1 MGQRISI
8 QYTIDVDDLPEY
20 VVRLLTNATTE
31 INSLPSVEEL
41 SLKTVDDI
49 MTLQTVN
56 DIDEL
61 RASLGRIDF
70 MLADVNNLIT
80 SFISYQ
86 TRPATEE
93 VQAPPPHQELP
104 PQSFEDL
111 QDKINLFKEKLATES
126 QAENEVAS

>member
-8 QYTIDVDDLPEY
+8 QYTIDVDDLPEN

-86 TRPATEE
+86 TRPAT
-93 VQAPPPHQELP
+93 
-104 PQSFEDL
+104 
-111 QDKINLFKEKLATES
+111 
-126 QAENEVAS
+126 